1 MVWYLSAKEGKKKQ
15 KKIKMI
21 LKMMQSGNDDEAN
34 NTTTKQTTS
43 AKQHAVFGVAA
54 VSLKFPEIWFC
65 WHHMP
70 YCIDILIK
78 IPVV

>member
-34 NTTTKQTTS
+34 NSTLPTPQQNSSCNRLRLVCGAGRT
-43 AKQHAVFGVAA
+43 
-54 VSLKFPEIWFC
+54 P
-65 WHHMP
+65 
-70 YCIDILIK
+70 
-78 IPVV
+78 